1 MNNDL
6 EVKNRILKKAD
17 DMFQSFG
24 YSKITMEEI
33 ASGLGI
39 SKRTLYKHFS
49 NKEHLLKE
57 IINNTKCEIESYV
70 EKLIEDKNTEFIIKL
85 QNFMAFVVSHF
96 SRLTNSVVQDLVKN
110 QPEVWKDIQK
120 FRKKNAHDCF
130 TRLIEQG
137 IKNGVF
143 RDDINSEVVTLLYFS
158 AVHGMLNLETLSQLP
173 ITADEAYKI
182 IVRVL
187 FEGIFTSE
195 GRKKFKSK
203 IR

>member
-1 MNNDL
+1 MNRDV
-6 EVKNRILKKAD
+6 EIKEKILLSTK
-17 DMFQSFG
+17 DMFYKYG
-24 YSKITMEEI
+24 YSKVTMEEI
-33 ASGLGI
+33 AANLGI

-49 NKEHLLKE
+49 NKEHILKE
-57 IINNTKCEIESYV
+57 IVNVAKCEIETYV
-70 EKLIEDKNTEFIIKL
+70 DNLIEDKETEFIIKL

-96 SRLTNSVVQDLVKN
+96 SRLSNPIVQDLVKN
-110 QPEVWKDIQK
+110 QPEVWKEIQQ

-130 TRLIEQG
+130 SRLIKQG
-137 IKNGVF
+137 IENGIF
-143 RDDINSEVVTLLYFS
+143 RDDINSEVVTMLYFS

-195 GRKKFKSK
+195 GRKKFKNK
-203 IR
+203 IQ

>member
-1 MNNDL
+1 MIRDI
-6 EVKNRILKKAD
+6 EVKEKILQTTKE
-17 DMFQSFG
+17 MFYKYG
-24 YSKITMEEI
+24 YSKVTMEEI
-33 ASGLGI
+33 AADLGI

-49 NKEHLLKE
+49 NKEHILKE
-57 IINNTKCEIESYV
+57 IVNGAKCEIEAYV
-70 EKLIEDKNTEFIIKL
+70 ENLIDDKKTEFITKL

-96 SRLTNSVVQDLVKN
+96 SRLSNPIVQDLVKN
-110 QPEVWKDIQK
+110 QPEVWKEIQE

-137 IKNGVF
+137 IRNGVF
-143 RDDINSEVVTLLYFS
+143 RDDINSEVVTMLYFS

-195 GRKKFKSK
+195 GRKKFKNK
-203 IR
+203 IQ